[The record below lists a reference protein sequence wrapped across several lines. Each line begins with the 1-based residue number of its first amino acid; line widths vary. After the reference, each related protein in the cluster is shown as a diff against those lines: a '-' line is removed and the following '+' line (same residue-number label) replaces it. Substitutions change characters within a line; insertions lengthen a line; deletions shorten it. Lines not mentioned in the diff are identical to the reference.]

1 MQFSVRAARLD
12 DAQGIIDVLNP
23 IIAAG
28 SYTIMSGPLSL
39 EDQLAYMREYPPRGV
54 FNVAVAEDDRTVLG
68 LQSVEPFSPSEP
80 ALAHVGQIGT
90 FISLQVRRG
99 GIGTALMHA
108 TLEQSR
114 AQGFLKII
122 ATIRADNPQAIAF
135 YTGQG
140 FAVVGTARRHALL
153 NGRYV
158 DEVITEKWIG

>member
-1 MQFSVRAARLD
+1 MPFSIRPARLE
-12 DAQGIIDVLNP
+12 DAQGIVDVLNP

-28 SYTIMSGPLSL
+28 SYTIMDAPLSL
-39 EDQLAYMREYPPRGV
+39 EDQLTYMRGFPARGV
-54 FNVAVAEDDRTVLG
+54 FNVAVAEDDRTLLG
-68 LQSVEPFSPSEP
+68 LQSVEPFSPPES

-90 FISLQVRRG
+90 FISLDVRRG
-99 GIGTALMHA
+99 GIGAALMRA
-108 TLEQSR
+108 TLAQSR

-140 FAVVGTARRHALL
+140 FAVVGTARRHAFL